1 MYRNTYTLQDI
12 AELSGCIKAFQEAH
26 PTPAPYL
33 SISIFTHWNDPALI
47 QAMTD
52 GLSKAFPRAAIAGLT
67 TAGGIEDGQMNTG
80 KTILSFMAF
89 DESPVEVLHYNMKDM
104 SIKDVAE
111 KCFEVC
117 RNMKDLRAVEIL
129 ETQLTGNVEPFL
141 DAISALPPSV
151 AIFGGGADTDDLN
164 QPSYIFDKEAIMNEG
179 FVIMLFRG
187 TVKVLTRSVLGWQPL
202 GRQVTITAM
211 DGNMVIKELDH
222 IAVNFYEKYLK
233 IDPSVD
239 FDKKTLSFPLVVEK
253 DGVELV
259 RLPMSCRKDGSL
271 VFNIALHVGDKLRMA
286 YGDPNEIINGSR
298 RVLGRIRDFGPQGM
312 LLFSCVVRRYYLK
325 DDVNQI
331 LSAYERITPAAGG
344 YTRGEIDRIEGH
356 VYTMNMNLVSAAFR
370 EETKDHKRTIA
381 DITGDPSHMEN
392 DPALNLDDSL
402 STVQCLASFITVTS
416 KELSDAYQKLAFV
429 AGHDSLTDLLNRGRI
444 EWVLRHLIE
453 DTNKTHHTFSA
464 IMIDIDSFKHI
475 NDTYGHSV
483 GDDVLIRL
491 ADIMKNGV
499 RPTDYAGRW
508 GGDEFVILLPDTD
521 IDQSEKVA
529 DRMRRNFAEADI
541 LPDGKAVT
549 ASFGVT
555 TSYEGETLESFYRR
569 MDSALYTAK
578 GAGKNQVIL
587 LRSEK
592 SANK

>member
-89 DESPVEVLHYNMKDM
+89 DESPVEVLHY
-104 SIKDVAE
+104 
-111 KCFEVC
+111 
-117 RNMKDLRAVEIL
+117 NMKDLRAVEIL

-392 DPALNLDDSL
+392 DSALNLDDSL

-444 EWVLRHLIE
+444 ECVLRHLIE

>member
-89 DESPVEVLHYNMKDM
+89 DESPVEVLHYNMKD
-104 SIKDVAE
+104 
-111 KCFEVC
+111 
-117 RNMKDLRAVEIL
+117 LRAVEIL

-164 QPSYIFDKEAIMNEG
+164 QPSYVFDKEAIMNEG

-239 FDKKTLSFPLVVEK
+239 FDKKTLSFSLVVEK

-402 STVQCLASFITVTS
+402 STVQRLASFITVTS

>member
-1 MYRNTYTLQDI
+1 MALYRNTYTLQDI

-89 DESPVEVLHYNMKDM
+89 DESPVEVLHY
-104 SIKDVAE
+104 
-111 KCFEVC
+111 
-117 RNMKDLRAVEIL
+117 NMKDLRAVEIL

-239 FDKKTLSFPLVVEK
+239 FDKKTLSFSLVVEK
-253 DGVELV
+253 DGVELA

-402 STVQCLASFITVTS
+402 STVQRLASFITVTS

-491 ADIMKNGV
+491 ADIMKSGV

-529 DRMRRNFAEADI
+529 DRMRKNFAEADI

-592 SANK
+592 SANN

>member
-89 DESPVEVLHYNMKDM
+89 DESPVEVLHY
-104 SIKDVAE
+104 
-111 KCFEVC
+111 
-117 RNMKDLRAVEIL
+117 NMKDLRAVEIL

-239 FDKKTLSFPLVVEK
+239 FDKKTLSFSLVVEK

-259 RLPMSCRKDGSL
+259 RLPMSCHKNGSL

-356 VYTMNMNLVSAAFR
+356 VYTMNMNLVSTAFR

-429 AGHDSLTDLLNRGRI
+429 AGYDSLTDLLNRGRI

>member
-1 MYRNTYTLQDI
+1 MALYRNTYTLQDI

-89 DESPVEVLHYNMKDM
+89 DESPVEVLHY
-104 SIKDVAE
+104 
-111 KCFEVC
+111 
-117 RNMKDLRAVEIL
+117 NMKDLRAVEIL

-222 IAVNFYEKYLK
+222 IAVHFYEKYLK

-239 FDKKTLSFPLVVEK
+239 FDKKTLSFSLVVEK

-259 RLPMSCRKDGSL
+259 RLPMSCHKNGSL

-381 DITGDPSHMEN
+381 DIIGDPSHMEN
-392 DPALNLDDSL
+392 DSALNLDDSL

>member
-89 DESPVEVLHYNMKDM
+89 DESPVEVLHY
-104 SIKDVAE
+104 
-111 KCFEVC
+111 
-117 RNMKDLRAVEIL
+117 NMKDLRAVEIL

-239 FDKKTLSFPLVVEK
+239 FDKKTLSFSLVVEK

-259 RLPMSCRKDGSL
+259 RLPMSCHKNGSL

-344 YTRGEIDRIEGH
+344 YTRGETDRIEGH

-381 DITGDPSHMEN
+381 DIIGDPSHMEN
-392 DPALNLDDSL
+392 DSALNLDDSL

>member
-89 DESPVEVLHYNMKDM
+89 DESPVEVLHY
-104 SIKDVAE
+104 
-111 KCFEVC
+111 
-117 RNMKDLRAVEIL
+117 NMKDLRAVEIL

-239 FDKKTLSFPLVVEK
+239 FDKKTLSFSLVVEK

-259 RLPMSCRKDGSL
+259 RLPMSCHKNGSL

-392 DPALNLDDSL
+392 DSALNLDDSL

-483 GDDVLIRL
+483 GEDVLIRL

-578 GAGKNQVIL
+578 GTGKNQVIL

>member
-89 DESPVEVLHYNMKDM
+89 DESPVEVLHYNMKD
-104 SIKDVAE
+104 
-111 KCFEVC
+111 
-117 RNMKDLRAVEIL
+117 LRAVEIP

-239 FDKKTLSFPLVVEK
+239 FDKKTLSFSLVVEK
-253 DGVELV
+253 DGVELA

-392 DPALNLDDSL
+392 DSALNLDDSL

-483 GDDVLIRL
+483 GEDVLIRL

>member
-89 DESPVEVLHYNMKDM
+89 DESPVEVLHY
-104 SIKDVAE
+104 
-111 KCFEVC
+111 
-117 RNMKDLRAVEIL
+117 NMKDLRAVEIL

-233 IDPSVD
+233 IDPSVG
-239 FDKKTLSFPLVVEK
+239 FDKKTLSFSLVVEK
-253 DGVELV
+253 DGVELA

-402 STVQCLASFITVTS
+402 STVQRLASFITVTS

-491 ADIMKNGV
+491 ADIMKSGV

-529 DRMRRNFAEADI
+529 DRMRKNFAEADI

-592 SANK
+592 SANN

>member
-89 DESPVEVLHYNMKDM
+89 DESPVEVLHY
-104 SIKDVAE
+104 
-111 KCFEVC
+111 
-117 RNMKDLRAVEIL
+117 NMKDLRAVEIL

-239 FDKKTLSFPLVVEK
+239 FDKKTLSFSLVVEK

-259 RLPMSCRKDGSL
+259 RLPMSCHKNGSL

-331 LSAYERITPAAGG
+331 LRAYERITPAAGG

-491 ADIMKNGV
+491 ADIMKSGV

>member
-89 DESPVEVLHYNMKDM
+89 DESPVEVLHY
-104 SIKDVAE
+104 
-111 KCFEVC
+111 
-117 RNMKDLRAVEIL
+117 NMKDLRAVEIL

-239 FDKKTLSFPLVVEK
+239 FDKKTLSFSLVVEK
-253 DGVELV
+253 DGVELA

-381 DITGDPSHMEN
+381 DITSDPSHMEN
-392 DPALNLDDSL
+392 DPALNLDDFL
-402 STVQCLASFITVTS
+402 STIQCLVSFITVTS

-483 GDDVLIRL
+483 GEDVLIRL
-491 ADIMKNGV
+491 ADIMKSGV

-521 IDQSEKVA
+521 IDQSEEVA

-592 SANK
+592 SANN

>member
-89 DESPVEVLHYNMKDM
+89 DESPVEVLHY
-104 SIKDVAE
+104 
-111 KCFEVC
+111 
-117 RNMKDLRAVEIL
+117 NMKDLRAVEIL

-239 FDKKTLSFPLVVEK
+239 FDKKTLSFSLVVEK

-592 SANK
+592 SANN

>member
-12 AELSGCIKAFQEAH
+12 AELSGCIKAFQEAY

-89 DESPVEVLHYNMKDM
+89 DESPVEVLHYNMKD
-104 SIKDVAE
+104 
-111 KCFEVC
+111 
-117 RNMKDLRAVEIL
+117 LRAVEIL

-164 QPSYIFDKEAIMNEG
+164 QPSYVFDKEAIMNEG

-239 FDKKTLSFPLVVEK
+239 FDKKTLSFSLVVEK

-499 RPTDYAGRW
+499 LPTDYAGRW

>member
-89 DESPVEVLHYNMKDM
+89 DESPVEVLHY
-104 SIKDVAE
+104 
-111 KCFEVC
+111 
-117 RNMKDLRAVEIL
+117 NMKDLRAVEIL

-239 FDKKTLSFPLVVEK
+239 FDKKTLSFSLVVEK

-259 RLPMSCRKDGSL
+259 RLPMSCHKNGSL

>member
-89 DESPVEVLHYNMKDM
+89 DESPVEVLHY
-104 SIKDVAE
+104 
-111 KCFEVC
+111 
-117 RNMKDLRAVEIL
+117 NMKDLRAVEIL

-239 FDKKTLSFPLVVEK
+239 FDKNTLSFSLVVEK
-253 DGVELV
+253 DGVELA

-344 YTRGEIDRIEGH
+344 YTRGEIDRIKGH

-402 STVQCLASFITVTS
+402 STVQRLASFITVTS

-464 IMIDIDSFKHI
+464 IMIDIDFFKHI

-491 ADIMKNGV
+491 ADIMKSGV
-499 RPTDYAGRW
+499 LPTDYAGRW

-529 DRMRRNFAEADI
+529 DRMRKNFAEADI

-592 SANK
+592 SANN

>member
-1 MYRNTYTLQDI
+1 MALYRNTYTLQDI

-89 DESPVEVLHYNMKDM
+89 DESPVEVLHY
-104 SIKDVAE
+104 
-111 KCFEVC
+111 
-117 RNMKDLRAVEIL
+117 NMKDLRAVEIL

-239 FDKKTLSFPLVVEK
+239 FDKKTLSFSLVVEK
-253 DGVELV
+253 DGVELA

-298 RVLGRIRDFGPQGM
+298 RGLGRIRDFGPQGM

-402 STVQCLASFITVTS
+402 STVQRLASFITVTS

-491 ADIMKNGV
+491 ADIMKSGV

-529 DRMRRNFAEADI
+529 DRMRKNFAEADI

-592 SANK
+592 SANN

>member
-89 DESPVEVLHYNMKDM
+89 DESPVEVLHY
-104 SIKDVAE
+104 
-111 KCFEVC
+111 
-117 RNMKDLRAVEIL
+117 NMKDLRAVEIL

-239 FDKKTLSFPLVVEK
+239 FDKKTLSFSLVVEK

-356 VYTMNMNLVSAAFR
+356 VYTMNMNFVSAAFR

-392 DPALNLDDSL
+392 DSALNLDDSL

-483 GDDVLIRL
+483 GEDVLIRL

>member
-1 MYRNTYTLQDI
+1 LYRNTYTLQDI

-89 DESPVEVLHYNMKDM
+89 DESPVEVLHY
-104 SIKDVAE
+104 
-111 KCFEVC
+111 
-117 RNMKDLRAVEIL
+117 NMKDLRAVEIL

-239 FDKKTLSFPLVVEK
+239 FDKKTLSFSLVVEK

-259 RLPMSCRKDGSL
+259 RLPMSCHKNGSL

-381 DITGDPSHMEN
+381 DIIGDPSHMEN
-392 DPALNLDDSL
+392 DSALNLDDSL

>member
-1 MYRNTYTLQDI
+1 MALYRNTYTLQDI

-33 SISIFTHWNDPALI
+33 SISIFTHWNDPTLI

-89 DESPVEVLHYNMKDM
+89 DESPVEVLHY
-104 SIKDVAE
+104 
-111 KCFEVC
+111 
-117 RNMKDLRAVEIL
+117 NMKDLRAVEIL

-239 FDKKTLSFPLVVEK
+239 FDKKTLSFSLVVEK
-253 DGVELV
+253 DGVELA

-381 DITGDPSHMEN
+381 NITGDPSHMEN

-402 STVQCLASFITVTS
+402 STVQRLASFITVTS

-491 ADIMKNGV
+491 ADIMKSGV

-529 DRMRRNFAEADI
+529 DRMRKNFAEADI

-592 SANK
+592 SANN

>member
-89 DESPVEVLHYNMKDM
+89 DESPVEVLHY
-104 SIKDVAE
+104 
-111 KCFEVC
+111 
-117 RNMKDLRAVEIL
+117 NMKDLRAVEIL

-239 FDKKTLSFPLVVEK
+239 FDKKTLSFSLVVEK
-253 DGVELV
+253 DGVELA

-402 STVQCLASFITVTS
+402 STVQRLASFITVTS

-529 DRMRRNFAEADI
+529 DRMRKNFAEADI

>member
-89 DESPVEVLHYNMKDM
+89 DESPVEVLHYNMKD
-104 SIKDVAE
+104 
-111 KCFEVC
+111 
-117 RNMKDLRAVEIL
+117 LRAVEIL

-164 QPSYIFDKEAIMNEG
+164 QPSYVFDKEAIMNEG

-239 FDKKTLSFPLVVEK
+239 FDKKTLSFSLVVEK

-392 DPALNLDDSL
+392 DPALNLDDTL

>member
-89 DESPVEVLHYNMKDM
+89 DESPVEVLHYNMKD
-104 SIKDVAE
+104 
-111 KCFEVC
+111 
-117 RNMKDLRAVEIL
+117 LRAVEIL

-164 QPSYIFDKEAIMNEG
+164 QPSYVFDKEAIMNEG

-392 DPALNLDDSL
+392 DPALNLDDFL
-402 STVQCLASFITVTS
+402 STVQCLVSFITVTS

-483 GDDVLIRL
+483 GEDVLIRL
-491 ADIMKNGV
+491 ADIMKSGV

>member
-12 AELSGCIKAFQEAH
+12 AELSGCIKAFQEAY

-89 DESPVEVLHYNMKDM
+89 DESPVEVLHY
-104 SIKDVAE
+104 
-111 KCFEVC
+111 
-117 RNMKDLRAVEIL
+117 NMKDLRAVEIL

-239 FDKKTLSFPLVVEK
+239 FDKKTLSFSLVVEK

-259 RLPMSCRKDGSL
+259 RLPMSCHKNGSL

-381 DITGDPSHMEN
+381 DIIGDPSHMEN
-392 DPALNLDDSL
+392 DSALNLDDSL

>member
-89 DESPVEVLHYNMKDM
+89 DESPVEVLHYNMKD
-104 SIKDVAE
+104 
-111 KCFEVC
+111 
-117 RNMKDLRAVEIL
+117 LRAVEIL

-164 QPSYIFDKEAIMNEG
+164 QPSYIFYKEAIMNEG

-239 FDKKTLSFPLVVEK
+239 FDKKTLSFSLVVEK

-259 RLPMSCRKDGSL
+259 RLPMSCHKNGSL

-392 DPALNLDDSL
+392 DSALNLDDSL

-483 GDDVLIRL
+483 GEDVLIRL

>member
-1 MYRNTYTLQDI
+1 MALYRNTYTLQDI

-89 DESPVEVLHYNMKDM
+89 DESPVEVLHY
-104 SIKDVAE
+104 
-111 KCFEVC
+111 
-117 RNMKDLRAVEIL
+117 NMKDLRAVEIL

-239 FDKKTLSFPLVVEK
+239 FDKKTLSFSLVVEK
-253 DGVELV
+253 DGVELA

-402 STVQCLASFITVTS
+402 STVQRLASFITVTS

>member
-89 DESPVEVLHYNMKDM
+89 DESPVEVLHY
-104 SIKDVAE
+104 
-111 KCFEVC
+111 
-117 RNMKDLRAVEIL
+117 NMKDLRAVEIL

-239 FDKKTLSFPLVVEK
+239 FDKKTLSFSLVVEK

-259 RLPMSCRKDGSL
+259 RLPMSCHKNGSL

-381 DITGDPSHMEN
+381 DIIGDPSHMEN
-392 DPALNLDDSL
+392 DSALNLDDSL

-592 SANK
+592 SANN

>member
-89 DESPVEVLHYNMKDM
+89 DESPVEVLHY
-104 SIKDVAE
+104 
-111 KCFEVC
+111 
-117 RNMKDLRAVEIL
+117 NMKDLRAVEIL

-239 FDKKTLSFPLVVEK
+239 FDKKTLSFSLVVEK
-253 DGVELV
+253 DGVELA

-344 YTRGEIDRIEGH
+344 YTRGEIDRIKGH

-402 STVQCLASFITVTS
+402 STVQRLASFITVTS

-464 IMIDIDSFKHI
+464 IMIDIDFFKHI

-491 ADIMKNGV
+491 ADIMKSGV

-529 DRMRRNFAEADI
+529 DRMRKNFAEADI

-592 SANK
+592 SANN

>member
-89 DESPVEVLHYNMKDM
+89 DESPVEVLHY
-104 SIKDVAE
+104 
-111 KCFEVC
+111 
-117 RNMKDLRAVEIL
+117 NMKDLRAVEIL

-239 FDKKTLSFPLVVEK
+239 FDKKTLSFSLVVEK
-253 DGVELV
+253 DGVELA

-392 DPALNLDDSL
+392 DPALNLDDFL
-402 STVQCLASFITVTS
+402 STVQCLVSFITVTS

-491 ADIMKNGV
+491 ADIMKSGV

-592 SANK
+592 SANN

>member
-89 DESPVEVLHYNMKDM
+89 DESPVEVLHYNMKD
-104 SIKDVAE
+104 
-111 KCFEVC
+111 
-117 RNMKDLRAVEIL
+117 LRAVEIL
-129 ETQLTGNVEPFL
+129 ESQLTGNVEPFL

-164 QPSYIFDKEAIMNEG
+164 QPSYVFDKEAIMNEG

-233 IDPSVD
+233 IDPSVG
-239 FDKKTLSFPLVVEK
+239 FDKKTLSFSLVVEK
-253 DGVELV
+253 DGVELA

-402 STVQCLASFITVTS
+402 STVQRLASFITVTS

-491 ADIMKNGV
+491 ADIMKSGV

-529 DRMRRNFAEADI
+529 DRMRKNFAEADI

-592 SANK
+592 SANN

>member
-89 DESPVEVLHYNMKDM
+89 DESPVEVLHYNMKD
-104 SIKDVAE
+104 
-111 KCFEVC
+111 
-117 RNMKDLRAVEIL
+117 LRAVEIL

-164 QPSYIFDKEAIMNEG
+164 QPSYVFDKEAIMNEG

-233 IDPSVD
+233 IDPSVG
-239 FDKKTLSFPLVVEK
+239 FDKKTLSFSLVVEK
-253 DGVELV
+253 DGVELA

-298 RVLGRIRDFGPQGM
+298 IVLGRIRDFGPQGM

-402 STVQCLASFITVTS
+402 STVQRLASFITVTS

-491 ADIMKNGV
+491 ADIMKSGV

-529 DRMRRNFAEADI
+529 DRMRKNFAEADI

-592 SANK
+592 SANN

>member
-89 DESPVEVLHYNMKDM
+89 DESPVEVLHY
-104 SIKDVAE
+104 
-111 KCFEVC
+111 
-117 RNMKDLRAVEIL
+117 NMKDLRAVEIL

-239 FDKKTLSFPLVVEK
+239 FDKKTLSFSLVVEK

-259 RLPMSCRKDGSL
+259 RLPMSCHKNGSL

-392 DPALNLDDSL
+392 DSALNLDDSL

-483 GDDVLIRL
+483 GEDVLIRL

-499 RPTDYAGRW
+499 RPTVYAGRW

>member
-89 DESPVEVLHYNMKDM
+89 DESPVEVLHYNMKD
-104 SIKDVAE
+104 
-111 KCFEVC
+111 
-117 RNMKDLRAVEIL
+117 LRAVEIL

-211 DGNMVIKELDH
+211 DGNMLIKELDH

-239 FDKKTLSFPLVVEK
+239 FDKKTLSFSLVVEK

-259 RLPMSCRKDGSL
+259 RLPMSCHKNGSL

-381 DITGDPSHMEN
+381 DIIGDPSHMEN
-392 DPALNLDDSL
+392 DSALNLDDSL

>member
-89 DESPVEVLHYNMKDM
+89 DESPVEVLHYNMKD
-104 SIKDVAE
+104 
-111 KCFEVC
+111 
-117 RNMKDLRAVEIL
+117 LRAVEIL

-164 QPSYIFDKEAIMNEG
+164 QPSYVFDKEAIMNEG

-233 IDPSVD
+233 IDPSVG
-239 FDKKTLSFPLVVEK
+239 FDKKTLSFSLVVEK
-253 DGVELV
+253 DGVELA

-402 STVQCLASFITVTS
+402 STVQRLASFITVTS

-491 ADIMKNGV
+491 ADIMKSGV

-529 DRMRRNFAEADI
+529 DRMRKNFAEADI

-587 LRSEK
+587 LRSEN
-592 SANK
+592 SANN

>member
-89 DESPVEVLHYNMKDM
+89 DESPVEVLHYNMKD
-104 SIKDVAE
+104 
-111 KCFEVC
+111 
-117 RNMKDLRAVEIL
+117 LRAVEIL

-164 QPSYIFDKEAIMNEG
+164 QPSYVFDKEAIMNEG

-233 IDPSVD
+233 IDPSVG
-239 FDKKTLSFPLVVEK
+239 FDKKTLSFSLVVEK
-253 DGVELV
+253 DGVELA

-402 STVQCLASFITVTS
+402 STVQRLASFITVTS

-491 ADIMKNGV
+491 ADIMKSGV

-508 GGDEFVILLPDTD
+508 GGDEFVILLPDTY

-529 DRMRRNFAEADI
+529 DRMRKNFAEADI

-587 LRSEK
+587 LRSEN
-592 SANK
+592 SANN

>member
-89 DESPVEVLHYNMKDM
+89 DESPVEVLHYNMKD
-104 SIKDVAE
+104 
-111 KCFEVC
+111 
-117 RNMKDLRAVEIL
+117 LRAVEIL

-164 QPSYIFDKEAIMNEG
+164 QPSYVFDKEAIMNEG

-233 IDPSVD
+233 IDPSVG
-239 FDKKTLSFPLVVEK
+239 FDKKTLSFSLVVEK
-253 DGVELV
+253 DGVELA

-402 STVQCLASFITVTS
+402 STVQRLASFITVTF

-491 ADIMKNGV
+491 ADIMKSGV

-529 DRMRRNFAEADI
+529 DRMRKNFAEADI

-592 SANK
+592 SANN

>member
-89 DESPVEVLHYNMKDM
+89 DESPVEVLHY
-104 SIKDVAE
+104 
-111 KCFEVC
+111 
-117 RNMKDLRAVEIL
+117 NMKDLRAVEIL

-239 FDKKTLSFPLVVEK
+239 FDKKTLSFSLVVEK

-259 RLPMSCRKDGSL
+259 RLPMSCHKNGSL
-271 VFNIALHVGDKLRMA
+271 VFNIALHVGDKLLMA

-381 DITGDPSHMEN
+381 DIIGDPSHMEN
-392 DPALNLDDSL
+392 DSALNLDDSL

>member
-89 DESPVEVLHYNMKDM
+89 DESPVEVLHYNMKD
-104 SIKDVAE
+104 
-111 KCFEVC
+111 
-117 RNMKDLRAVEIL
+117 LRAVEIL

-164 QPSYIFDKEAIMNEG
+164 QTSYIFDKEAIMNEG

-239 FDKKTLSFPLVVEK
+239 FDKKTLSFSLVVEK

-259 RLPMSCRKDGSL
+259 RLPMSCHKNGSL

-392 DPALNLDDSL
+392 DSALNLDDSL

-483 GDDVLIRL
+483 GEDVLIRL

>member
-89 DESPVEVLHYNMKDM
+89 DESPVEVLHY
-104 SIKDVAE
+104 
-111 KCFEVC
+111 
-117 RNMKDLRAVEIL
+117 NMKDLRAVEIL

-370 EETKDHKRTIA
+370 EDTKDHKRTIA

-578 GAGKNQVIL
+578 GAGKN
-587 LRSEK
+587 
-592 SANK
+592 

>member
-89 DESPVEVLHYNMKDM
+89 DESPVEVLHYNMKD
-104 SIKDVAE
+104 
-111 KCFEVC
+111 
-117 RNMKDLRAVEIL
+117 LRAVEIL

-164 QPSYIFDKEAIMNEG
+164 QPSYVFDKEAIMNEG

-239 FDKKTLSFPLVVEK
+239 FDKKTLSFSLVVEK

-444 EWVLRHLIE
+444 EWVLRYLIE

-499 RPTDYAGRW
+499 LPTDYAGRW

-549 ASFGVT
+549 ASFGIT

>member
-89 DESPVEVLHYNMKDM
+89 DESPVEVLHY
-104 SIKDVAE
+104 
-111 KCFEVC
+111 
-117 RNMKDLRAVEIL
+117 NMKDLRAVEIL

-239 FDKKTLSFPLVVEK
+239 FDKKTLSFSLVVEK

-259 RLPMSCRKDGSL
+259 RLPMSCRKNGSL

-381 DITGDPSHMEN
+381 DIIGDPSHMEN
-392 DPALNLDDSL
+392 DSALNLDDSL